1 MMIKQLLK
9 IIAPAAPAM
18 GLALLCTILTVAAN
32 IGLLATSALLIASA
46 ALHPPLAALAVAIT
60 GVRFFGISRAV
71 FRYAERYIAHSA
83 TFQILASL
91 RVWFY
96 SCLEPL
102 APARLGH
109 YKSGD
114 LLSRLTADIDTLQYF
129 YLRVL
134 GPPLAALIILLAMT
148 WWLSCFAPV
157 LSLLLAAAF
166 VLAGAVV
173 PYCVRQFSKESSP
186 ALLAGRAKLKAVLVD
201 TLEGITELAA
211 FRQTGRREEQVAAIE
226 CELNHWKSKK
236 AVVGAMTESL
246 NSLIMNSTVWVALVL
261 TAPLVAAGKIESI
274 YLAVLLLAIQ
284 ASFEAIQPLPLAA
297 HYLAES
303 MTAAE
308 RLFAL
313 AGSEP
318 AVRDSSA
325 AAPVPD
331 SFDLS
336 FSHVNFTYPG
346 EVQPALREISFSL
359 PAGKSLAIVGANG
372 AGKTTL
378 TSLLLRFWDYG
389 SGSIMLGGSE
399 LREYPAEAVR
409 RYFAVVSQQTHLFHA
424 SIADNIRLARPEA
437 APEEVM
443 TAARYAAIHEFI
455 HTLPQGYES
464 LAGVNGKAISGGQ
477 RQRLSIAR
485 ALLKDAPILILDEP
499 TVGLDAVTAREVMTV
514 IADLMKGRTTILVT
528 HTLTGLQLMDEII
541 VLDQGR
547 IAEQGTFEQLLAM
560 KGLFYQM
567 WRLQQ
572 DII

>member
-1 MMIKQLLK
+1 MIIKKLLK
-9 IIAPAAPAM
+9 LVAPAAPSM
-18 GLALLCTILTVAAN
+18 GLALLCTILTIAAN

-134 GPPLAALIILLAMT
+134 GPPFAALIILLAMA

-157 LSLLLAAAF
+157 LSLLLVAAF
-166 VLAGAVV
+166 ILAGVVV
-173 PYCVRQFSKESSP
+173 PYCIHLSGKAGSE
-186 ALLAGRAKLKAVLVD
+186 ALLSGRAKLKAVVVD

-211 FRQTGRREEQVAAIE
+211 FRQIKRQQEQVAAIE
-226 CELNHWKSKK
+226 RELNHWKSKT
-236 AVVGAMTESL
+236 AMVGALTESL
-246 NSLIMNSTVWVALVL
+246 NSLIMNSTVWGALVL
-261 TAPLVAAGKIESI
+261 TAPLVAAGKLESI

-297 HYLAES
+297 YYLAES
-303 MTAAE
+303 IAAAQ

-318 AVRDSSA
+318 AVHDSSTA
-325 AAPVPD
+325 VPVPD
-331 SFDLS
+331 SFALS
-336 FSHVNFTYPG
+336 FSHVDFTYPG
-346 EVQPALREISFSL
+346 EVRPALRDISISL
-359 PAGKSLAIVGANG
+359 PAGKRLAIVGANG

-378 TSLLLRFWDYG
+378 TSLLLRFWDYKN
-389 SGSIMLGGSE
+389 GSIQLGGHE
-399 LREYPAEAVR
+399 LREYPAEVVR

-437 APEEVM
+437 VQEEVIA
-443 TAARYAAIHEFI
+443 AARYAAIHEFI
-455 HTLPQGYES
+455 HALPQGYES
-464 LAGVNGKAISGGQ
+464 LAGNNGKAISGGQ

-485 ALLKDAPILILDEP
+485 ALLKNAPILILDEP
-499 TVGLDAVTAREVMTV
+499 TVGLDAVTAQEVMAV

-541 VLDQGR
+541 VLDHGQ
-547 IAEQGTFEQLLAM
+547 IVEQGTFEQLLIM
-560 KGLFYQM
+560 EGLFYQM

>member
-1 MMIKQLLK
+1 MIIKKLLK
-9 IIAPAAPAM
+9 LVAPAAPSM
-18 GLALLCTILTVAAN
+18 GLALLCTILTVTAN

-134 GPPLAALIILLAMT
+134 GPPLAALVILLAMA

-157 LSLLLAAAF
+157 LSLLLVAAF
-166 VLAGAVV
+166 VLAGVVV
-173 PYCVRQFSKESSP
+173 PYCVRQSGKASSP
-186 ALLAGRAKLKAVLVD
+186 ALLAGRAKLKAVVVD
-201 TLEGITELAA
+201 TLEGIAELAA
-211 FRQTGRREEQVAAIE
+211 FRQIRRQQEQVAAIE
-226 CELNHWKSKK
+226 RELNHWKSKT
-236 AVVGAMTESL
+236 AMVGALTESL
-246 NSLIMNSTVWVALVL
+246 NSLIMNSTVWGALVL
-261 TAPLVAAGKIESI
+261 TAPLVAAGRLESI

-297 HYLAES
+297 YYLAES
-303 MTAAE
+303 IAAAQ

-318 AVRDSSA
+318 AVHDSSTA
-325 AAPVPD
+325 VPVPD
-331 SFDLS
+331 SFALS
-336 FSHVNFTYPG
+336 FSHVDFTYPG
-346 EVQPALREISFSL
+346 EVRPALRDISISL
-359 PAGKSLAIVGANG
+359 PAGKRLAIVGANG

-378 TSLLLRFWDYG
+378 TSLLLRFWDYKN
-389 SGSIMLGGSE
+389 GSIQLGGHE
-399 LREYPAEAVR
+399 LREYPAEVVR

-437 APEEVM
+437 VQEEVI
-443 TAARYAAIHEFI
+443 AAAQYAAIHEFI
-455 HTLPQGYES
+455 HALPQGYES
-464 LAGVNGKAISGGQ
+464 LAGNNGKAISGGQ

-485 ALLKDAPILILDEP
+485 ALLKNAPILILDEP
-499 TVGLDAVTAREVMTV
+499 TVGLDAVTAQEVMAV

-541 VLDQGR
+541 VLDQGQ
-547 IAEQGTFEQLLAM
+547 IVEQGTFEQLLIM
-560 KGLFYQM
+560 EGLFYQM